1 MRRLGQLALVLGAV
15 LAGALLV
22 GLLSVVSVGSSSM
35 APTVC
40 VGDRL
45 LLWSFGAR
53 SLAGRGDVVTLREP
67 AGARVLLKRVVAV
80 AGQTVELVDGHLVV
94 DGRLQDESY
103 VDLESVDGTF
113 FGPVTVG
120 SGSVFVL
127 GDRREHSI
135 DSRDFGD
142 VPRSAVTGVV
152 LRQLTSRCPG

>member
-1 MRRLGQLALVLGAV
+1 MRPARHVALALA
-15 LAGALLV
+15 ALL
-22 GLLSVVSVGSSSM
+22 GLALLSGTLSVVPVASSSM
-35 APTVC
+35 SPTVC
-40 VGDRL
+40 PGDRV
-45 LLWSFGAR
+45 LLWTLGAGSR
-53 SLAGRGDVVTLREP
+53 ASAGDVVTLREP
-67 AGARVLLKRVVAV
+67 ATGRGLLKRVVAV
-80 AGQTVELVDGHLVV
+80 AGQTVEVV
-94 DGRLQDESY
+94 DGRLVVDGHPEDESY

>member
-15 LAGALLV
+15 LAGALLA
-22 GLLSVVSVGSSSM
+22 GLLSVVSVVSSSM

-40 VGDRL
+40 AGDRL

-113 FGPVTVG
+113 FGPVTVS

-142 VPRSAVTGVV
+142 VPRSAVTGIV
-152 LRQLTSRCPG
+152 LRQLTRRCPG